1 MSKEKRDWTQKR
13 NTFPMSFRVKTEV
26 MQKLEDLAKKYY
38 PGKKPNKTR
47 VLTEIVLN
55 CNFEDFKKLEA
66 ENADLKKQLA
76 TIKKVVL

>member
-1 MSKEKRDWTQKR
+1 MSEEKRKWTQKR
-13 NTFPMSFRVKTEV
+13 RTFPISFRVKSEV

-38 PGKKPNKTR
+38 PSKKPNKTR

-55 CNFEDFKKLEA
+55 CNFDDFKKLEA

-76 TIKKVVL
+76 IIKKAIS